1 MTSHEPPVYMDEDDD
16 RSSFHS
22 HMDTAAEEEVSV
34 CHLNQSENVLLT
46 VILTLFNEYKD

>member
-34 CHLNQSENVLLT
+34 CHLNQSENVLLSA
-46 VILTLFNEYKD
+46 ILTLFNE

>member
-34 CHLNQSENVLLT
+34 CHLNHSKNVLLT
-46 VILTLFNEYKD
+46 VILTFFTE

>member
-46 VILTLFNEYKD
+46 VMMTVFNE

>member
-22 HMDTAAEEEVSV
+22 HMGNTVEEEASV
-34 CHLNQSENVLLT
+34 CFVALHS
-46 VILTLFNEYKD
+46 K

>member
-22 HMDTAAEEEVSV
+22 HMDIAAEEEVSV
-34 CHLNQSENVLLT
+34 CHLSQRIYSLLSSK
-46 VILTLFNEYKD
+46 LFK

>member
-16 RSSFHS
+16 RCSFHS

-34 CHLNQSENVLLT
+34 CHINQSENVLLAVT
-46 VILTLFNEYKD
+46 LTLFSV